1 MTVVDQHG
9 RVLGRWNVLDVALGL
24 VLLFLIPLLYG
35 GYLLFRPQPA
45 TLTAIEPSRLHAGT
59 DVDATVRGT
68 NLRPYMRVSFNE
80 RQGRSFMFVDATQA
94 VVTVTDLPP
103 GVYDVILYDQAQER
117 ARLPRALEVIAV
129 PRPQVTL
136 DLIGSFTGIAE
147 PLLSRIKANLALDG
161 LGHVREVGA
170 PVPSQTRTAVGPGEL
185 QNLSAAALMNVP
197 AIVRANCVI
206 ANRGGSTV
214 CVALDTSLTRDA
226 VLTVTAAGSPALF
239 QIDQV
244 RAAGDGET
252 ADVRVRFAG
261 ERAVVERLQVGD
273 RDQPRRNMFATGA
286 TIAQLS
292 GATRATSAVVIAA
305 PLRSQGEAPV
315 VLAGDVVTVDALLRI
330 PVQSTPD
337 GWSYNGQL
345 LKAGR
350 ALVFH
355 GHDVEVNGVIT
366 GIALSR
372 AK

>member
-9 RVLGRWNVLDVALGL
+9 RVLGRWNVLDVAVGL

-45 TLTAIEPSRLHAGT
+45 TLTSIEPARMQAGT
-59 DVDATVRGT
+59 QVDATVRGT

-80 RQGRSFMFVDATQA
+80 QQGRSFRFVDATQA
-94 VVTVTDLPP
+94 IVAIADLPP
-103 GVYDVILYDQAQER
+103 GMYDVILYDQAQER

-129 PRPQVTL
+129 PRPQVSV
-136 DLIGSFTGIAE
+136 DLIGSFTGIGE
-147 PLLSRIKANLALDG
+147 PLLSQIRPGLALEG
-161 LGHVREVGA
+161 LGLVREVGA
-170 PVPSQTRTAVGPGEL
+170 AVRSETRAVVAAGGL
-185 QNLSAAALMNVP
+185 QNLAAPSLMNVP
-197 AIVRANCVI
+197 AIVRADCVI
-206 ANRGGSTV
+206 TNRGGSAV
-214 CVALDTSLTRDA
+214 CVALDVSLLRDA
-226 VLTVTAAGSPALF
+226 VLTVMAGGSSALF

-244 RAAGDGET
+244 RSGGDSET

-261 ERAVVERLQVGD
+261 ERAVVERLKVGD

-292 GATRATSAVVIAA
+292 GTTRATSAVVIAA
-305 PLRSQGEAPV
+305 PLRPQGEAPV
-315 VLAGDVVTVDALLRI
+315 VLAGDIVTVDALLRV
-330 PVQSTPD
+330 PVESTPD

-355 GHDVEVNGVIT
+355 GADLEINGVMT
-366 GIALSR
+366 GITLSR